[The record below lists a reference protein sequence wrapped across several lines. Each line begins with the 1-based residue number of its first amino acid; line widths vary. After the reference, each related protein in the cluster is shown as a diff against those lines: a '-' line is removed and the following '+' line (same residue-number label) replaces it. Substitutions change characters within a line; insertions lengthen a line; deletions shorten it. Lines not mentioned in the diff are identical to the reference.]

1 MSVNIVGYQVIKV
14 LSQGAFGYL
23 YLISN
28 IETLKKYLS
37 NGIQKKYFS
46 DQK

>member
-23 YLISN
+23 YLISK
-28 IETLKKYLS
+28 IEASKKYLS
-37 NGIQKKYFS
+37 KEIQKKY
-46 DQK
+46 

>member
-14 LSQGAFGYL
+14 ISQGAFGYL

-28 IETLKKYLS
+28 IEASKKYLA
-37 NGIQKKYFS
+37 NGIQKS
-46 DQK
+46 IILLQK